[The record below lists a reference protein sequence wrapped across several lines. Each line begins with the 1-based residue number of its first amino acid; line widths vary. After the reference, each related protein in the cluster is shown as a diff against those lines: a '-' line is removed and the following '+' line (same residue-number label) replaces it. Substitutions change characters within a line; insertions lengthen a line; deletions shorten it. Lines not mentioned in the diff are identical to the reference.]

1 LERAKK
7 FYGEVL
13 GLEEMER
20 PDFPF
25 DGVWYRAGEC
35 EVHLIVPMEGLD
47 LGKAPTEI
55 NPFAVHTAF
64 AIDDYDKTVAVL
76 EAAGLEML
84 ALGAEVGQL
93 WVQDP
98 DGNVIELI
106 APPAKTEGGAS

>member
-1 LERAKK
+1 
-7 FYGEVL
+7 
-13 GLEEMER
+13 
-20 PDFPF
+20 
-25 DGVWYRAGEC
+25 
-35 EVHLIVPMEGLD
+35 MEGLD